1 MKRENHSTR
10 KVNPSARRDAEG
22 EPHDD
27 LARSDEEGE
36 SQRPRSYQDADLDP
50 RNQGGIKD

>member
-1 MKRENHSTR
+1 MKRENDATG

-27 LARSDEEGE
+27 LARSDEDEE
-36 SQRPRSYQDADLDP
+36 RERPRSYQDADLDP
-50 RNQGGIKD
+50 RDHGGISD